1 LNFYNNLVLF
11 GVNTSVVVALLE
23 PFVLQPHVEVAKSF
37 STFYIKANEA
47 ISPTKAMPAVN
58 ATELAEL
65 LWHLSS
71 PLVKETV
78 ASASPA
84 HLESAGYPERVTLS
98 ASQLTFNTPVK

>member
-1 LNFYNNLVLF
+1 MNFYNNLVLF

-23 PFVLQPHVEVAKSF
+23 PFVRQPHVEVTF

-47 ISPTKAMPAVN
+47 ISPAKAMPAVN

-84 HLESAGYPERVTLS
+84 HLESAGYPARVTLS